1 MFSSRALGNVGPG
14 WPLVVALVAVGPWGC
29 GGVSFSVRLARA
41 SDALMRAEQLGAE
54 ARAPYE
60 YHYALE
66 HLRKAREE
74 AARADYGDAERL
86 ADTAYTYANRAV
98 QLAQRVERV
107 EPVAPAPPEAP

>member
-14 WPLVVALVAVGPWGC
+14 WRLVAVVAGVSVCGC
-29 GGVSFSVRLARA
+29 GGVLYSVRLAQA
-41 SDALMRAEQLGAE
+41 SDALMRAEQLGAS

-60 YHYALE
+60 YNYALE

-86 ADTAYTYANRAV
+86 ADRAYDYANRAV
-98 QLAQRVERV
+98 QLAQRVEPLA
-107 EPVAPAPPEAP
+107 PVPEGP